1 VLPGWCGPG
10 GDQVGQSR
18 TQAPSEGSELG
29 SESLTCGSGPALAG
43 LRPAF
48 SDSDF
53 FEKFWSRCLS
63 IWAEVGM
70 KNRRFREKYK
80 KLGLENLWQCRSTP
94 KTSNLWIKTTKNS
107 TNQEIKIQ
115 GNFGAIFWIFK
126 IYGVNHNTR
135 VNPWQPK
142 AVDTIL

>member
-1 VLPGWCGPG
+1 
-10 GDQVGQSR
+10 
-18 TQAPSEGSELG
+18 
-29 SESLTCGSGPALAG
+29 
-43 LRPAF
+43 
-48 SDSDF
+48 
-53 FEKFWSRCLS
+53 
-63 IWAEVGM
+63 M
-70 KNRRFREKYK
+70 KNRRFWEKYK